1 MVKRIVLSGVQNSGK
16 STQMRALAEKLNDL
30 GHSAMHS
37 IRVPERTDGSISR
50 RAVDHGFQI
59 NENGDF
65 STQYNICLAY
75 SLFDMETVKYAD
87 MHGYEFMVSDR
98 SILDH
103 VIYCNAMENIT
114 REDKMFASYVGINHA
129 LRYPVEQLWICEPV
143 GKLDADGYRSANK
156 EFQDKI
162 NGLFS
167 ENILRR
173 QIGETTLKNYVKK
186 GIHVLPSNDMFT
198 KEESID
204 IRNDMILKQMKIDG
218 LL

>member
-16 STQMRALAEKLNDL
+16 STQMKALAEKLNDL
-30 GHSAMHS
+30 GYSATYG
-37 IRVPERTDGSISR
+37 IKVPERTDGSISR
-50 RAVDHGFQI
+50 RAVDHGFKI

-75 SLFDMETVKYAD
+75 SLFDMETTKNAE
-87 MHGYEFMVSDR
+87 MQGYEFLVLDR

-103 VIYCNAMENIT
+103 VIYCNAMENIS

-129 LRYPVEQLWICEPV
+129 MRYPTQQLWICEPV
-143 GKLDADGYRSANK
+143 GKIDVDGYRSGNK
-156 EFQDKI
+156 EFQDRI
-162 NGLFS
+162 NSLFT
-167 ENILRR
+167 ENILQRK
-173 QIGETTLKNYVKK
+173 IGETVLKNYVQK
-186 GIHVLPSNDMFT
+186 GIYRLPSNDEFS

-204 IRNDMILKQMKIDG
+204 IRNDLILKQMKIDG